1 MFAQEQKHSQF
12 IDRSALQAQWKRL
25 PLSTKLL
32 SMLLLQV
39 LNGFWRAWHWL
50 LQGLA
55 LKVKRSSSSVALYT
69 SPLPPLGVEAKQV
82 I

>member
-1 MFAQEQKHSQF
+1 METSSSFNEAFKHAVTPGTE
-12 IDRSALQAQWKRL
+12 RLLAGVALA
-25 PLSTKLL
+25 
-32 SMLLLQV
+32 
-39 LNGFWRAWHWL
+39 

-55 LKVKRSSSSVALYT
+55 LKVKRASSSLALYT